1 MGQLAR
7 TDNELAFHEFV
18 KKLALDKKLK
28 QLLHQ

>member
-18 KKLALDKKLK
+18 KKLVLDKKLNSY
-28 QLLHQ
+28 